1 MSESLSLIGIAL
13 LGTLASSVL
22 ALIPALHIYNVV
34 GVLIAAA
41 GAVSGVLNADQIALL
56 LLGMIIGYAMF
67 TSYTQ

>member
-41 GAVSGVLNADQIALL
+41 GAVSGVLSADQIALL

-67 TSYTQ
+67 TPYTQ